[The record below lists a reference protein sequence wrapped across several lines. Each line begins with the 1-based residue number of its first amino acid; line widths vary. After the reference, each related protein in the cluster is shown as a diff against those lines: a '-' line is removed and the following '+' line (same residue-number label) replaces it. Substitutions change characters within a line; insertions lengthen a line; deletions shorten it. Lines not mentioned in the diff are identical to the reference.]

1 VRCPVFIDCSNLDLE
16 SRGHP
21 FDNEPDKSQSPKDST
36 FSHGSSELST
46 GSRDTRLKERI
57 VYGGVQFPHHPWYN
71 LEAGAWLSSVQ
82 AFQPDTYT
90 CSARQLILELL
101 IHDHSKRATVY
112 DALSSSWIQREIKEL
127 KSLYRR
133 RIVSEVQYCTP

>member
-1 VRCPVFIDCSNLDLE
+1 MPADCWSAGVILYIMLAG
-16 SRGHP
+16 SHP

-57 VYGGVQFPHHPWYN
+57 VYGGVQFPHHPWHN
-71 LEAGAWLSSVQ
+71 LEA
-82 AFQPDTYT
+82 
-90 CSARQLILELL
+90 ARQLILELL

-133 RIVSEVQYCTP
+133 RIVSEVQYCTL